1 MYNIH
6 AIYYHIT
13 VREHLNYFDTPT
25 CACWIGEFN
34 MAEEMDDLTNCP
46 VCFEEY
52 SEDDNIPRILPCHC
66 TLCHK
71 CIEKLMKY
79 DGLECPQ
86 DRQKHA
92 ATSGV
97 KTFPQNKYMLKY
109 LKRRPKM
116 YDSTFDRCKEHGMD
130 MMLFCKHEECQTA
143 ICPTCMVE
151 KHSTHPVGN
160 VLENTK
166 SLLMDKISSL
176 MKELNTHCGYLL
188 FAQEQVEKRCS
199 QNIEELEKQKIKVCE
214 TLTEK
219 RVGSEEKHKLL
230 HDIKESMG
238 SNLTYKEIKEKFENV
253 QLIESSFLEV
263 GQNVTYNFYELKP
276 KINSVDLPLDD
287 VTCRMYEKTGR

>member
-1 MYNIH
+1 
-6 AIYYHIT
+6 
-13 VREHLNYFDTPT
+13 
-25 CACWIGEFN
+25 
-34 MAEEMDDLTNCP
+34 MAEEVDDLTNCP

-71 CIEKLMKY
+71 CVEKLLKG

-97 KTFPQNKYMLKY
+97 KTFPQNKYVLKY

-116 YDSTFDRCKEHGMD
+116 YDSSFDRCKEHGMD

-143 ICPTCMVE
+143 ICPTCMAE

-166 SLLMDKISSL
+166 SLLMNKISSL
-176 MKELNTHCGYLL
+176 MKELNTHCSNLL
-188 FAQEQVEKRCS
+188 SAQEQVEKSCAHKTEVL
-199 QNIEELEKQKIKVCE
+199 EEHKNKVCE

-230 HDIKESMG
+230 RDIKENTG
-238 SNLTYKEIKEKFENV
+238 PNITYKDIKEKLEDV

-263 GQNVTYNFYELKP
+263 RQLVTYNFYELKQ
-276 KINSVDLPLDD
+276 KINTVDLPSDD
-287 VTCRMYEKTGR
+287 VMCSIDEKTGK